1 MWQGLIQAC
10 AALVHRARKNR
21 AGVVQVGA
29 AAVARLNVPQ
39 RPDVEFETVE
49 FRARLMRALAGEA
62 DPPRLEWRER

>member
-29 AAVARLNVPQ
+29 AAVAKLNVPQ
-39 RPDVEFETVE
+39 RSDVEFETVQ
-49 FRARLMRALAGEA
+49 FRARLMSALAGEG